1 MSINL
6 IKQMLKIIQKLFKKN
21 NLSSN
26 FLKNNSLFLLTV
38 LVPVFFATFYFG
50 FIASDVYISKS
61 SFVIRSPAAPASRTS
76 GISSILNTIGIAPAA
91 NDSFVAVNYL
101 YSKDA
106 MMKVN
111 QAIDLRKLFT
121 DKKIDV
127 LSRFASIYWNESYER
142 LLKYFNNHLS
152 VNFDPTANV
161 IHLEVRA
168 YTPQSSYE
176 INRLLL
182 QNADRL
188 VNTIN
193 EQARNDLIEFSSKGV
208 SLAQADLERANLALI
223 QFRTQDKSK
232 VSDNYVTDFI
242 KLEGERQTAQNQ
254 LNASMAALQQARI
267 DAQRK
272 LLYLETISP
281 PTIPD
286 YPLEPKR
293 IISIVTIFFLS
304 LLFYGMLRMLLA
316 GVREHRN

>member
-1 MSINL
+1 MRSI
-6 IKQMLKIIQKLFKKN
+6 LKTLHLNTGFIQKLLRFKN
-21 NLSSN
+21 FGPINGIVIFVVLIPNLCAI
-26 FLKNNSLFLLTV
+26 L
-38 LVPVFFATFYFG
+38 YFG
-50 FIASDVYISKS
+50 VIASDVYISKS
-61 SFVIRSPAAPASRTS
+61 TFVIRAPAAAPMRTS
-76 GISSILNTIGIAPAA
+76 GLSSILSTIGIAPAA

-111 QAIDLRKLFT
+111 QVIDLKKLFT
-121 DKKIDV
+121 SQSIDV
-127 LSRFASIYWNESYER
+127 FNRFASFYWNDSYER
-142 LLKYFNNHLS
+142 LLQYFNNHLS

-161 IHLEVRA
+161 IHLEVRS

-182 QNADRL
+182 MNTDKLINA
-188 VNTIN
+188 IN

-208 SLAQADLERANLALI
+208 AIAQADLEKANLALI

-232 VSDNYVTDFI
+232 VGDNYVADFI

-281 PTIPD
+281 PTVPD

-293 IISIVTIFFLS
+293 IMGIVNVFFLS

-316 GVREHRN
+316 GVREHRD